1 MYTPNRVKD
10 WLGVLNYQVIHC
22 DTYAL
27 FPMSR
32 YRAFWTWLENS
43 LGSCASVAGS
53 QYFIVARKRTYPIKP
68 IKPHCISSGA
78 FLRLVRALE
87 LEFAALHLS
96 HLHCLIATKKPTEGR
111 LHLVSTIAG
120 LLLNS

>member
-43 LGSCASVAGS
+43 LGSWASVAGS

-68 IKPHCISSGA
+68 IKLTGTLNDA
-78 FLRLVRALE
+78 FLRLEQAQSRSSQ
-87 LEFAALHLS
+87 H
-96 HLHCLIATKKPTEGR
+96 
-111 LHLVSTIAG
+111 VS
-120 LLLNS
+120 